1 MDWVG
6 VGEEGQG
13 KLLLAAWVGA
23 AWTWSRS
30 WDVAGGCNCNG
41 HHLFFR
47 HIQEGPMRTYMVMK
61 LRCMFWRRD
70 WL

>member
-41 HHLFFR
+41 HHLCFPP
-47 HIQEGPMRTYMVMK
+47 HGDEAALHVLAP
-61 LRCMFWRRD
+61 
-70 WL
+70 

>member
-23 AWTWSRS
+23 AWTWSGAGVGM
-30 WDVAGGCNCNG
+30 WLVAAIATATTC
-41 HHLFFR
+41 FSAISR
-47 HIQEGPMRTYMVMK
+47 KDP
-61 LRCMFWRRD
+61 
-70 WL
+70 